1 MAKATSSP
9 DVEVSRPATTE
20 ELREKALEPKTATQ
34 AMPVE
39 KSSNKE
45 EPIYQVFMP
54 PLVYDANA
62 KVQPDFDPKMIVL
75 IRRVRVRPTLIF
87 HGRVEGEMVA
97 AVVPPPAP
105 APSAAANASKPPARA
120 NDSFV
125 DRVRTFV
132 RKLWS
137 RGS

>member
-1 MAKATSSP
+1 
-9 DVEVSRPATTE
+9 
-20 ELREKALEPKTATQ
+20 
-34 AMPVE
+34 
-39 KSSNKE
+39 
-45 EPIYQVFMP
+45 
-54 PLVYDANA
+54 
-62 KVQPDFDPKMIVL
+62 MIVL

-87 HGRVEGEMVA
+87 QDGSKATVA
-97 AVVPPPAP
+97 SSLLLPAPPPGMP
-105 APSAAANASKPPARA
+105 RPPARA